1 MKTEAQ
7 KLAKREYNKWY
18 DQTETGKKSHKIS
31 KWKRSGLIWTTQE
44 EIDEIYN
51 RYLNSKYCEIFV
63 CSKEY
68 TTDNKKCMDH
78 EHLNGKYGPF
88 RNILCNSC
96 NSKMRDD
103 NTSGIPGIRWC
114 KKYKG
119 WRYKIMING
128 ETHHKYSKDKD
139 WLLEYKKDYEQTY
152 LYI

>member
-18 DQTETGKKSHKIS
+18 RQTPKGKKTNKIS
-31 KWKRSGLIWTTQE
+31 KWKSSGLIWSTQA

-51 RYLNSKYCEIFV
+51 RYLESKYCEIFV

-78 EHLNGKYGPF
+78 CHDTNKF
-88 RNILCNSC
+88 RNVVCNSC
-96 NSKMRDD
+96 NVKMKSS
-103 NTSGIPGIRWC
+103 NTSGINGIRWC

-119 WRYKIMING
+119 WEYKIMING
-128 ETHHKYSKDKD
+128 ETHNKKSKDKD
-139 WLLEYKKDYEQTY
+139 CLIEYKKDYENTY
-152 LYI
+152 LFI